1 MAQVSLQYAVGSK
14 LVENFHSDVRVIG
27 YETIAD
33 VDASEAPY
41 TADYTIT
48 SQDQAV
54 AFLILTTAT
63 AGTMAVTLYHGTTH
77 ATEVTTNA
85 LLQGGHNSSTP
96 PAPAAS
102 ITLDL
107 ATVEDRKALI
117 MVNPGARVQSGQTIS
132 AWLGANNV
140 VSLKLTA
147 DGSYSDGSTVQVVCL
162 GAFKRHQP
170 GPASA

>member
-1 MAQVSLQYAVGSK
+1 MTQVSTQYAVGQK
-14 LVENFHSDVRVIG
+14 LTKPFPTDMRVIG

-41 TADYTIT
+41 SADYTIT
-48 SQDQAV
+48 SGDQAV
-54 AFLILTTAT
+54 AFLVLTTAT

-77 ATEVTTNA
+77 AAQVDTAA
-85 LLQGGHNSSTP
+85 LIRAGNDGGFNI
-96 PAPAAS
+96 PAAT

-107 ATVEDRKALI
+107 TKVEDRKAVI
-117 MVNPGARVQSGQTIS
+117 IVNPAGRQMSGSTIV
-132 AWLGANNV
+132 AWTGTTNK

-162 GAFKRHQP
+162 GAYKRFQP
-170 GPASA
+170 GPQPS